1 MRRTAADR
9 EGIVPMVPP
18 QNSLPVRRVH
28 LVGICGTGMGSLA
41 GLLADAGVEVRG
53 SDEAVYPPMSTM
65 LTDKG
70 IRVLEGYRAAH
81 LDDRPDL
88 VIVGNIAT
96 RQNPEAVAAVER
108 GIPFLSMPQA
118 LGRLFLE
125 GRHSIVVAGTHGK
138 TTTSALMAWVLSAA
152 GRDPSFLVGGVLKDF
167 GRSYSLGRGEDFVL
181 EGDEYETAYF
191 DKDPKFLHYRPR
203 SVILTSV
210 EYDHAE
216 MYPDLPSVKL
226 AFRRLLELIPADG
239 LLVYCADDP
248 NVREVLSSA
257 RCPGVPY
264 GCGRG
269 DGWRGHVRSSGPE
282 GMEFEVTR
290 DGGLFGLFRVP
301 MTGLHNLRNILGVMA
316 VAHSRGVQAQAIA
329 EGLRKFSGVKRRQ
342 EVRGVAAGVVV
353 IDDFAHH
360 PTAVRATLQAT
371 RDRYPGKRIWAVFEP
386 RTNTTRR
393 SVFQEEY
400 ARSFDDADRI
410 ILAAVD
416 HPERAP
422 EGQRFSVERLVADLQ
437 GRRKEA
443 DYIPAVPEIVA
454 RVAREARDG
463 DIVLVMSN
471 GAFGGLHDRLLAALG
486 SRGRS

>member
-1 MRRTAADR
+1 
-9 EGIVPMVPP
+9 MVPP
-18 QNSLPVRRVH
+18 QNSLPVQRIH
-28 LVGICGTGMGSLA
+28 LIGVCGTGMGSLA
-41 GLLADAGVEVRG
+41 GLLAEAGADVRG

-65 LTDKG
+65 LRDKG
-70 IRVLEGYRAAH
+70 IRVLEGYKASH

-96 RQNPEAVAAVER
+96 RQNPEALAAVER
-108 GIPFLSMPQA
+108 GIPYLSMPQA

-138 TTTSALMAWVLSAA
+138 TTSSAVMAFVLSAA
-152 GRDPSFLVGGVLKDF
+152 GRDPSFLVGGVLIDF
-167 GRSYSLGRGEDFVL
+167 GRSYTLGRGEDFVL
-181 EGDEYETAYF
+181 EGDEYETSYF
-191 DKDPKFLHYRPR
+191 DKGPKFLHYRPR

-216 MYPDLPSVKL
+216 MYPDLASVKQ
-226 AFRRLLELIPADG
+226 AFRKLLELIPPDG
-239 LLVYCADDP
+239 LLVYCADDA
-248 NVREVLSSA
+248 NVREVLPSA
-257 RCPGVPY
+257 RCRTVPY

-282 GMEFEVTR
+282 GMEFEVSL
-290 DGGLFGLFRVP
+290 DGVLFGVFQSTL
-301 MTGLHNLRNILGVMA
+301 TGLHNLRNILGVIG
-316 VAHSRGVQAQAIA
+316 VAHARGLSATAIA
-329 EGLRKFSGVKRRQ
+329 QGLAAFSGVKRRQ

-371 RDRYPGKRIWAVFEP
+371 RDRYPGRRLWAVFEP

-410 ILAAVD
+410 VLAAVD

-422 EGQRFSVERLVADLQ
+422 EGERFSVERLLADLK

-443 DYIPAVPEIVA
+443 DYIPTVDGIVA
-454 RVAREARDG
+454 QVAREAQSG
-463 DIVLVMSN
+463 DVVLVMSN
-471 GAFGGLHDRLLAALG
+471 GAFGGLHQKLLAALG
-486 SRGRS
+486 ERAPS